1 MWVMPRKER
10 MMLPYYPALR
20 AKPGEFA
27 ACGRL
32 PNRYQ
37 RYVCPR
43 FVVPPPTEPDPEK
56 GRAPT
61 LDEIAHMMGDRL
73 GKSWP
78 HRRAFLDPQLAAEA
92 LGDQGIQTLFRIATA
107 VNHRLLPVLTIADL
121 SNPARQALLRDGTVR
136 AGIYMDYEETDPASL
151 LEKLKQAGLR
161 SQECELFV
169 DFTGAPLGE
178 DFAPAIGEIFDRLD
192 AAARWGKI
200 VYQASAYP
208 EKLPVGPD
216 ERTLIA
222 RAEWT
227 TFLAALTETAVQ
239 QDRMAYGDFG
249 ADCGRM
255 VFPRGKG
262 GGRPKPHL
270 RYTGKSHTLVVRG
283 SDSGAF
289 TPTMREVCKQI
300 IENEEYCGRSFSYAD
315 DRIWRNAKGMT
326 ETCGDASGWRE
337 LNTAHHL
344 VRIVR
349 DLGSVA
355 GVVFEKD
362 AVSEFVEQGSLF

>member
-1 MWVMPRKER
+1 

-27 ACGRL
+27 ACGKL
-32 PNRYQ
+32 AARYQ
-37 RYVCPR
+37 GYVCPR

-61 LDEIAHMMGDRL
+61 LDEIGYMMGDRL

-78 HRRAFLDPQLAAEA
+78 HRRAFLDCQLAADA
-92 LGDQGIQTLFRIATA
+92 LGDAGVEILFRIATA
-107 VNHRLLPVLTIADL
+107 VNPQLLPVLTIPDL
-121 SNPARQALLRDGTVR
+121 SNPARQALLRDGSVR
-136 AGIYMDYEETDPASL
+136 AGIYMDFEDADPAIL
-151 LEKLKQAGLR
+151 LAGLR
-161 SQECELFV
+161 RIELRPDQCVLFV
-169 DFTGAPLGE
+169 DFSGAQLGE
-178 DFAPAIGEIFDRLD
+178 DFAPAIGEIFDQLD
-192 AAARWGKI
+192 GAARWSKI

-208 EKLPVGPD
+208 EKLPVGSN

-227 TFLAALTETAVQ
+227 TFLAALKETGVQ
-239 QDRMAYGDFG
+239 PDRLAYGDFG

-255 VFPRGKG
+255 VFPKRKG
-262 GGRPKPHL
+262 GGRPRPHL
-270 RYTGKSHTLVVRG
+270 RYTGKTHTLVVRG

-300 IENEEYCGRSFSYAD
+300 VESKEYCGRGFSYAD

-326 ETCGDASGWRE
+326 DTCGDATNWRE

-344 VRIVR
+344 VRIVQECT
-349 DLGSVA
+349 GS
-355 GVVFEKD
+355 F
-362 AVSEFVEQGSLF
+362 

>member
-1 MWVMPRKER
+1 MF
-10 MMLPYYPALR
+10 LYYPAVR

-32 PNRYQ
+32 PPRYQ

-43 FVVPPPTEPDPEK
+43 FVVPPPTEADPEK
-56 GRAPT
+56 GRVPT
-61 LDEIAHMMGDRL
+61 LDEIAYMMGDRL

-78 HRRAFLDPQLAAEA
+78 HRRAFLDPQFAAEA
-92 LGDQGIQTLFRIATA
+92 LGDEGVTTLFRIATRA
-107 VNHRLLPVLTIADL
+107 NSRLLPVLTISDL
-121 SNPARQALLRDGTVR
+121 SNPARRALIRDGDVR
-136 AGIYMDYEETDPASL
+136 AGIYMDFEQVDPAAL
-151 LEKLKQAGLR
+151 VETVGEAGLR
-161 SQECELFV
+161 PAQCILFV
-169 DFTGAPLGE
+169 DFTGAPLGV
-178 DFAPAIGEIFDRLD
+178 DFATNIGGIFDQLGGV
-192 AAARWGKI
+192 AQWNKI

-208 EKLPVGPD
+208 EKLPVGAN

-227 TFLAALTETAVQ
+227 TFQAALEETGVQ
-239 QDRMAYGDFG
+239 PDRLAYGDFG

-255 VFPRGKG
+255 VFPNGKG
-262 GGRPKPHL
+262 GGRPRPHL
-270 RYTGKSHTLVVRG
+270 RYTGKTHTLVVRG

-300 IENEEYCGRSFSYAD
+300 IESEHYCGRRFSYAD

-326 ETCGDASGWRE
+326 DTCGDATGWRE

-344 VRIVR
+344 VRVVR
-349 DLGSVA
+349 DLGAMS
-355 GVVFEKD
+355 GIEFEDD
-362 AVSEFVEQGSLF
+362 ALAEYSEQDSLF

>member
-1 MWVMPRKER
+1 
-10 MMLPYYPALR
+10 MLPYYPALR

-32 PNRYQ
+32 AARYQ
-37 RYVCPR
+37 GHICPR
-43 FVVPPPTEPDPEK
+43 FVVPPPSEADPEK

-61 LDEIAHMMGDRL
+61 LEEIGYMMGDRL

-92 LGDQGIQTLFRIATA
+92 LGDAGIATLFRIATA
-107 VNHRLLPVLTIADL
+107 VNPRLLPVLRIADL
-121 SNPARQALLRDGTVR
+121 SNPARQALLRDGSVKV
-136 AGIYMDYEETDPASL
+136 GIYMDFEEVDPAAL
-151 LEKLKQAGLR
+151 LDKVKRAGLR
-161 SQECELFV
+161 SEECVLFV

-178 DFAPAIGEIFDRLD
+178 DFAPAIGEIFDQLD
-192 AAARWGKI
+192 GAARWGKI

-208 EKLPVGPD
+208 DKLPVGAN
-216 ERTLIA
+216 ESTLIA

-227 TFLAALTETAVQ
+227 TFLAALKETGVQ
-239 QDRMAYGDFG
+239 PDRLAYGDFG

-262 GGRPKPHL
+262 GGRPRPHL
-270 RYTGKSHTLVVRG
+270 RYTGKTHTLVVRG

-289 TPTMREVCKQI
+289 TPTMRNVCTQI
-300 IENEEYCGRSFSYAD
+300 TESKEYCGRSFSYAD

-326 ETCGDASGWRE
+326 DSCGDATGWRE

-344 VRIVR
+344 VRIIQ
-349 DLGSVA
+349 DLGAISGVA
-355 GVVFEKD
+355 FEGD
-362 AVSEFVEQGSLF
+362 AVSEFAEQGSLF